1 MNKDRNQQE
10 AANGPGSDTL
20 KSALIAKYKTS
31 FVEKLS
37 RKDLEELQVLLRNKF
52 GEERT
57 INPEYLTKFMFR
69 LRDYF
74 HEETL
79 TREMASI
86 EALVESLNP
95 EDLPGER

>member
-1 MNKDRNQQE
+1 MKKDRNQQP
-10 AANGPGSDTL
+10 AVNGPDPDTL
-20 KSALIAKYKTS
+20 KSALIAKYRTS
-31 FVEKLS
+31 FVGKLS
-37 RKDLEELQVLLRNKF
+37 RKDLEELQFLLRNKF

-69 LRDYF
+69 LRKYF

-86 EALVESLNP
+86 EALVENLRP
-95 EDLPGER
+95 EDLPGEG